1 MMNKEL
7 IELMQIN
14 KISENKVLSKMLED
28 IEPIKEKRFTDI
40 ELEANKNEKF
50 SLVLYKEENIIVR
63 FLKKIKL
70 GLEKINIIKQSR
82 KFEIE
87 RKQL

>member
-1 MMNKEL
+1 MNKEL

-40 ELEANKNEKF
+40 EIEANKNEKF

-63 FLKKIKL
+63 FFKKIKL

>member
-1 MMNKEL
+1 MNKEL